1 MSSSMFR
8 SALILGLLS
17 AVGPLSI
24 DMYLPALP
32 AIEAGLQTDIA
43 STQLTLTLYF
53 LAFGVAQLVYGPLAD
68 QYGRKRPLYA
78 GLAIFI
84 AASIGCAFAPTIG
97 WLIAFRFLQGLG
109 GAVVMVV
116 PRAIIRDMHTGNQA
130 TRLMAMIMLVISV
143 SPMLAPLFGSG
154 LILLGGWRVI
164 FGALALM
171 AVFSLLLTGFVLPET
186 LAESRRTPVN
196 LRSMWRGT
204 KVLFRDPVFMG
215 LTFIAGFG
223 MASFFVFIASAAFV
237 YTDQFGLSPTGF
249 SIAFA
254 INAIG
259 FFSASQVAANL
270 GARFGIQRVIS
281 WAVTGFMAFTLALLA
296 LTLGGFGTLPVIVG
310 FLFMANACLGLV
322 IPTTMVMALDDH
334 GDIAGLASSLGGTL
348 QMLAGGIMI
357 TAAAPFFNGT
367 ATPMVAAIALC
378 AVAAFILTRLLFAKM
393 PARRDEPSEI

>member
-32 AIEAGLQTDIA
+32 AIEAGLRTDIA

-270 GARFGIQRVIS
+270 GERFGIQRVIS
-281 WAVTGFMAFTLALLA
+281 WAVTGFVAFTLALLA

-393 PARRDEPSEI
+393 PARRDEASEI